1 MTIRPSLKATLVAG
15 AALGAL
21 VAATPAQAAD
31 LIEPVIIE
39 APIIEK
45 VKPFGGWYIRGDV
58 NYDFVKGDRFKRRGD
73 LLGGSKFGGQP
84 ATPLPGGPFSD
95 PVGGLDPHYDDMYSV
110 GVGIG
115 GHLGQYLRAD
125 ITADYLFDG
134 GFETKSDFGGCGTV
148 VAPGAVAG
156 CGSDTFAA
164 DMEAILVMANAYVDF
179 GTYAGI
185 TPYVGAGI
193 GFAHID
199 YSDIVQTGCVDPT
212 VVAGGATG
220 TACGTGFETATA
232 GYDGDSSL
240 RLAWSLAAG
249 ASYDINHTVSIDGGY
264 RYTRVEDGTIGH
276 VGQDATTV
284 GYDLRDDGLD
294 IHQIRLGARVKLH

>member
-21 VAATPAQAAD
+21 ATAALPAHAAD

-39 APIIEK
+39 APVIEK
-45 VKPFGGWYIRGDV
+45 VKPFGGWYIRADI
-58 NYDFVKGDRFKRRGD
+58 NYDFVDGDDFKRKGD

-95 PVGGLDPHYDDMYSV
+95 PDGGIHPDYDDMYSV
-110 GVGIG
+110 GVGVG

-134 GFETKSDFGGCGTV
+134 GFETTSDFGGCGVNTC
-148 VAPGAVAG
+148 GAAG
-156 CGSDTFAA
+156 FDA
-164 DMEAILVMANAYVDF
+164 DMEAIIVLANAYVDL

-199 YSDIVQTGCVDPT
+199 YSDITQTGCVDPT
-212 VVAGGATG
+212 VTAGTTG
-220 TACGTGFETATA
+220 KTCGTTFETSTA
-232 GYDGDSSL
+232 KYDGDSSL

-249 ASYDINHTVSIDGGY
+249 ASYDVTHAFAVDAGY
-264 RYTRVEDGTIGH
+264 RYVRVEDGSIGH
-276 VGQDATTV
+276 VGADAETV

-294 IHQIRLGARVKLH
+294 MHQIRLGARLKLH

>member
-21 VAATPAQAAD
+21 VSATLPTHAAD
-31 LIEPVIIE
+31 FIEPTFIE
-39 APIIEK
+39 APIIEQ

-58 NYDFVKGDRFKRRGD
+58 NYDFVEGGHFRKKGG
-73 LLGGSKFGGQP
+73 LLGGSKFGDQP

-95 PVGGLDPHYDDMYSV
+95 PKGRIEPHYDDMYSV
-110 GVGIG
+110 GVGVG
-115 GHLGQYLRAD
+115 GHIGQYLRAD

-134 GFETKSDFGGCGTV
+134 GFETKSDFGGCGVNT
-148 VAPGAVAG
+148 
-156 CGSDTFAA
+156 CGSDTYSA
-164 DMEAILVMANAYVDF
+164 DMEAVLVMANAYVDF

-199 YSDIVQTGCVDPT
+199 YDDVTQTGCVDPT
-212 VVAGGATG
+212 VVTTGTTG
-220 TACGTGFETATA
+220 TACGTTFETAT
-232 GYDGDSSL
+232 GTYDGDSSL

-249 ASYDINHTVSIDGGY
+249 ASYDVTHQFAVDAGY
-264 RYTRVEDGTIGH
+264 RYTRVEEGLVGHVGGDELTIGH
-276 VGQDATTV
+276 
-284 GYDLRDDGLD
+284 DLKDDGLD
-294 IHQIRLGARVKLH
+294 IHQIRLGARFKIH